1 MGGTCLSSSRRVLRS
16 VHYLRLQL
24 SSSREEANSGW
35 QGGARANSIRNVGK
49 LDLDSTSSSVSL
61 PYHFAREEADGVLL
75 RGNQTTAVDSGP
87 SRETTKTVKRAR
99 TGTR

>member
-49 LDLDSTSSSVSL
+49 LDLDSTSNGVVSL
-61 PYHFAREEADGVLL
+61 PYHFAREEADEVLL
-75 RGNQTTAVDSGP
+75 QGNQTTVVGSGLP
-87 SRETTKTVKRAR
+87 
-99 TGTR
+99 